1 MSITIRRAVE
11 KDYPVIIE
19 ALKEFAVFQKTPP
32 EKVTNTPELMQQE
45 QQYFIC
51 FIAEDEAGNFAGMA
65 TCSFAYYSWS
75 GKSIYLDDLYVKPA
89 YRKQKL
95 GKQLLAK
102 VFELAKAEN
111 CKKVKWLV
119 SDWNKNAIDFYIK
132 CGATI
137 SEEERVCDMSMAAI
151 DAYLGSDK

>member
-19 ALKEFAVFQKTPP
+19 ALKEFAIFQKTPP
-32 EKVTNTPELMQQE
+32 EKVTNTPELMKQE

-51 FIAEDEAGNFAGMA
+51 FIAEDEDGRFAGMA

-89 YRKQKL
+89 YRKQKI
-95 GKQLLAK
+95 GGQLLAK
-102 VFELAKAEN
+102 VFELAKTEN

-119 SDWNKNAIDFYIK
+119 SNWNKNAIDFYLK
-132 CGATI
+132 CGAVI
-137 SEEERVCDMSMAAI
+137 SDEERVCDMSMEAI
-151 DAYLGSDK
+151 DAYLESNG